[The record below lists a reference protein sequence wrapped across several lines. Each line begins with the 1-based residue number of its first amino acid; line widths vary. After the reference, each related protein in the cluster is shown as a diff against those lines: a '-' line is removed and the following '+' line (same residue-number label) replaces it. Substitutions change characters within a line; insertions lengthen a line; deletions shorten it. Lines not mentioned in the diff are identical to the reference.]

1 MKGSRNTSG
10 FILLDMLVSL
20 PILVFLLAA
29 MGAMAV
35 MAFRA
40 AFFMMADSE
49 LQQEVQMAVRQVA
62 EDART
67 SYAIRGFTKD
77 EKPGYTFYQYR
88 SPDEASSSTFRTQYW
103 VHKVGNVD
111 KLVWKDEMRPLTGNH
126 SLAGVD
132 ITAFSCSTAPAR
144 DTADGQESRDAPQLH
159 TCRLCL
165 RARADGLVKEGKAMG
180 RESQQGSA
188 VIWALLVTIFAM
200 MLATAVCYTAYNS
213 RKMAASYEREVTL
226 RLAAEAA
233 LLEALQR
240 VEKEPVL
247 VDTGMIIAPREV
259 ETEKGTLVVQ
269 AAAEQKAGSYWLV
282 AVAREKSGDVWQRHK
297 IARAR
302 LEKKEDGYVWKGR
315 SR

>member
-1 MKGSRNTSG
+1 
-10 FILLDMLVSL
+10 
-20 PILVFLLAA
+20 
-29 MGAMAV
+29 
-35 MAFRA
+35 
-40 AFFMMADSE
+40 
-49 LQQEVQMAVRQVA
+49 
-62 EDART
+62 
-67 SYAIRGFTKD
+67 
-77 EKPGYTFYQYR
+77 
-88 SPDEASSSTFRTQYW
+88 
-103 VHKVGNVD
+103 
-111 KLVWKDEMRPLTGNH
+111 
-126 SLAGVD
+126 
-132 ITAFSCSTAPAR
+132 
-144 DTADGQESRDAPQLH
+144 
-159 TCRLCL
+159 
-165 RARADGLVKEGKAMG
+165 MG
-180 RESQQGSA
+180 REGQQGSA

-259 ETEKGTLVVQ
+259 ETEKGTLV
-269 AAAEQKAGSYWLV
+269 SYWLV

>member
-1 MKGSRNTSG
+1 
-10 FILLDMLVSL
+10 
-20 PILVFLLAA
+20 
-29 MGAMAV
+29 
-35 MAFRA
+35 
-40 AFFMMADSE
+40 
-49 LQQEVQMAVRQVA
+49 
-62 EDART
+62 
-67 SYAIRGFTKD
+67 
-77 EKPGYTFYQYR
+77 
-88 SPDEASSSTFRTQYW
+88 
-103 VHKVGNVD
+103 
-111 KLVWKDEMRPLTGNH
+111 
-126 SLAGVD
+126 
-132 ITAFSCSTAPAR
+132 
-144 DTADGQESRDAPQLH
+144 
-159 TCRLCL
+159 
-165 RARADGLVKEGKAMG
+165 
-180 RESQQGSA
+180 
-188 VIWALLVTIFAM
+188 
-200 MLATAVCYTAYNS
+200 LATAVCYTAYNS

>member
-1 MKGSRNTSG
+1 
-10 FILLDMLVSL
+10 
-20 PILVFLLAA
+20 
-29 MGAMAV
+29 
-35 MAFRA
+35 
-40 AFFMMADSE
+40 
-49 LQQEVQMAVRQVA
+49 
-62 EDART
+62 
-67 SYAIRGFTKD
+67 
-77 EKPGYTFYQYR
+77 
-88 SPDEASSSTFRTQYW
+88 
-103 VHKVGNVD
+103 
-111 KLVWKDEMRPLTGNH
+111 
-126 SLAGVD
+126 
-132 ITAFSCSTAPAR
+132 
-144 DTADGQESRDAPQLH
+144 
-159 TCRLCL
+159 
-165 RARADGLVKEGKAMG
+165 MG

-247 VDTGMIIAPREV
+247 VDTGMIIAPRE
-259 ETEKGTLVVQ
+259 
-269 AAAEQKAGSYWLV
+269 
-282 AVAREKSGDVWQRHK
+282 KSGDVWQRHK

>member
-1 MKGSRNTSG
+1 
-10 FILLDMLVSL
+10 
-20 PILVFLLAA
+20 
-29 MGAMAV
+29 
-35 MAFRA
+35 
-40 AFFMMADSE
+40 
-49 LQQEVQMAVRQVA
+49 
-62 EDART
+62 
-67 SYAIRGFTKD
+67 
-77 EKPGYTFYQYR
+77 
-88 SPDEASSSTFRTQYW
+88 
-103 VHKVGNVD
+103 
-111 KLVWKDEMRPLTGNH
+111 
-126 SLAGVD
+126 
-132 ITAFSCSTAPAR
+132 
-144 DTADGQESRDAPQLH
+144 
-159 TCRLCL
+159 
-165 RARADGLVKEGKAMG
+165 MG